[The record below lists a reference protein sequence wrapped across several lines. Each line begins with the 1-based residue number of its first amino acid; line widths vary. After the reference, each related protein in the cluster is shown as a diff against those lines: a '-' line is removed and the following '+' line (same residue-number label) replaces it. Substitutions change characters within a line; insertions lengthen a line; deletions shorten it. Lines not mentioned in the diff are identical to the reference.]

1 MPSADAA
8 AENAGDESADAPAQG
23 DGSECVSLVED
34 AVVADAYARGI
45 AKLEEARDG
54 EHYLA
59 GPFEEALGALLTA
72 AQQGHRA
79 AQSLYGR
86 TMFQA
91 RFMVQGP
98 VEEEREDYVSAFAFL
113 RIAALRDDPE
123 AKGFVPGLTEAT
135 PPTDQPP
142 LDQIP
147 AEWLAEAFTRADEW
161 MACHG
166 EAAGDRGIE

>member
-1 MPSADAA
+1 MPSADAGEA
-8 AENAGDESADAPAQG
+8 TAEEAEPAPAEG
-23 DGSECVSLVED
+23 SGSECVSLVED
-34 AVVADAYARGI
+34 AVVADAYARGT

-59 GPFEEALGALLTA
+59 GPFEEALGALLIA
-72 AQQGHRA
+72 AQQGHRG

-98 VEEEREDYVSAFAFL
+98 VEEEHDDYVFAFTFL
-113 RIAALRDDPE
+113 RIAALRDDPD
-123 AKGFVPGLTEAT
+123 AKSFFPGLTEAA

-147 AEWLAEAFTRADEW
+147 AQWLTEAFTHADEW

-166 EAAGDRGIE
+166 DAVGDRGVE